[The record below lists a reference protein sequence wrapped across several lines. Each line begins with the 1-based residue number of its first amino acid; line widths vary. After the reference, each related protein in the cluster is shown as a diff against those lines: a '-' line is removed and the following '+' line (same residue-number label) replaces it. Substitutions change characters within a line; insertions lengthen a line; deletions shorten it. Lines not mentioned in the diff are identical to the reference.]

1 MKKATIYDVAQAA
14 GYSAMTVTRAFQE
27 GSVINPKTRE
37 RILYEA
43 ERLGFTP
50 SRAASRLSKPEI
62 LISAALFDAVPEL
75 TAQQLTGF
83 REIED
88 ELQNLKVRISC
99 HVFSKREELPG
110 VLDAIGEEKPG
121 GLILMSDT
129 LTDEAAR
136 RIKQMQAQGVRLAV
150 VACPH
155 PALTPDVCVVVDA
168 ITSGRIAAQLL
179 GNLDACVFLGN
190 AQAELHRKALESFRE
205 ASAHYGTRLGKVY
218 DTKEDPELSGRQV
231 RSMLAEG
238 VPAGIYISTANSCRI
253 LAELRA
259 SGLGNRVRIIC
270 TDFLLHIQSAIR
282 RDEVYATLFS
292 DPPYQVKTACRSLF
306 RLIADGEQPFL
317 TPTRP
322 QIVLSSNMD
331 AYSCYL

>member
-62 LISAALFDAVPEL
+62 LISVALFDAVPEL

-110 VLDAIGEEKPG
+110 VLDTIGEEKPG

-179 GNLDACVFLGN
+179 GNLDA
-190 AQAELHRKALESFRE
+190 
-205 ASAHYGTRLGKVY
+205 
-218 DTKEDPELSGRQV
+218 LS
-231 RSMLAEG
+231 L
-238 VPAGIYISTANSCRI
+238 I
-253 LAELRA
+253 
-259 SGLGNRVRIIC
+259 
-270 TDFLLHIQSAIR
+270 HI
-282 RDEVYATLFS
+282 
-292 DPPYQVKTACRSLF
+292 
-306 RLIADGEQPFL
+306 
-317 TPTRP
+317 
-322 QIVLSSNMD
+322 
-331 AYSCYL
+331 